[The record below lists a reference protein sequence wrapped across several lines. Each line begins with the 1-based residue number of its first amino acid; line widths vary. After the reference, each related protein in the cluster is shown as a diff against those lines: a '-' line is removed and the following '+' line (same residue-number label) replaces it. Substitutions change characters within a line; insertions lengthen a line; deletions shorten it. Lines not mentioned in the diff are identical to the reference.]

1 MSESVEPA
9 RHLDLEGAYNIRDIG
24 GYPTLDGRQTRWRTF
39 LRADTLRRL
48 PPSSQTALFDYGIR
62 TVVDLRGTDELR
74 DGPNVFAQS
83 AGVAYH
89 HLNMMGDDPL
99 AGPADPSEPQDPFES
114 YLRLYRLILDRRH
127 PRICETIATLARPGA
142 APAIYHCNGG
152 KDRTGLITALLLGVA
167 RVSDE
172 IIAEDYGLTARYLVR
187 RAYDAD
193 PELKARGYT
202 WQDYQREACPPG
214 VMLRTLEHLRE
225 RYGGVEGYLLGCELG
240 RETIERLRA
249 ALVE

>member
-24 GYPTLDGRQTRWRTF
+24 GYPTSDGRQTRWRTF
-39 LRADTLRRL
+39 LRAGTLHRL
-48 PPSSQTALFDYGIR
+48 PASSQTALLDYGIR
-62 TVVDLRGTDELR
+62 TVVDLRGAEELR
-74 DGPNVFAQS
+74 NEPDVFAQS

-89 HLNMMGDDPL
+89 PLNMMGDDPL
-99 AGPADPSEPQDPFES
+99 AGPGDPSEPEDPFENWVW
-114 YLRLYRLILDRRH
+114 LYRLILDRRH
-127 PRICETIATLARPGA
+127 SRICETIATLARPGA
-142 APAIYHCNGG
+142 APAIYHCAGG

-167 RVSDE
+167 GVPDE

-187 RAYDAD
+187 RSYDAD
-193 PELKARGYT
+193 PELEARGYT
-202 WQDYQREACPPG
+202 WQDYQRDACPPA

-225 RYGGVEGYLLGCELG
+225 RYGGVEGYLLGCEPG

-249 ALVE
+249 AFVE